1 MKTKEHNR
9 KIPVWTTVWIPVF
22 ITLGILILLSFY
34 GKIVTS
40 GENADIVIYLIG
52 ILLGVLT
59 FNAVFRGVRAGRTVE
74 CSKLSYTKTEQYFQ
88 WMFIGIIVLSGI
100 LIGLLILQGWGANFS
115 PESIGGVGVVIGGLL
130 LISTAEY
137 KEAVWIS
144 RKE

>member
-9 KIPVWTTVWIPVF
+9 KIPVWTTIWIPVF

-52 ILLGVLT
+52 ILLGILT
-59 FNAVFRGVRAGRTVE
+59 FAAVFRGVRAGRTVE
-74 CSKLSYTKTEQYFQ
+74 CSKLSYTKSEQYFQ
-88 WMFIGIIVLSGI
+88 WIFIGIIVLSGI
-100 LIGLLILQGWGANFS
+100 LIGLLVLQGWGTNFS
-115 PESIGGVGVVIGGLL
+115 LESLGGVGVFIGGLF

-137 KEAVWIS
+137 KEAVRIS
-144 RKE
+144 RRE